1 MQNKS
6 FEAVQQ
12 EERLSTYPKKI
23 TQKKTHNV
31 KANKHQKKKIIMKK
45 RCEKEKTINKSSNNG
60 RTIAMEENNY
70 KQ

>member
-1 MQNKS
+1 
-6 FEAVQQ
+6 
-12 EERLSTYPKKI
+12 
-23 TQKKTHNV
+23 
-31 KANKHQKKKIIMKK
+31 MKK